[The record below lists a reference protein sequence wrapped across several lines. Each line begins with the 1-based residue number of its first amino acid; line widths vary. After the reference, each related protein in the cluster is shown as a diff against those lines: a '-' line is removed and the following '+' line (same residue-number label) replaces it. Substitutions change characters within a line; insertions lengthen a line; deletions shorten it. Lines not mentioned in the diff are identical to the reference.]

1 MLSKE
6 KMAPGIDEH
15 KILCCSVFVLK
26 KHKIHT
32 VPHIGVFFES
42 VLPAGV
48 EQWQALYLVF
58 TAEVGRRLRASY

>member
-1 MLSKE
+1 
-6 KMAPGIDEH
+6 MAPGIEEH

-32 VPHIGVFFES
+32 VPHMGVFSEA
-42 VLPAGV
+42 VLHAGV

-58 TAEVGRRLRASY
+58 TAEAGRRLRVSY